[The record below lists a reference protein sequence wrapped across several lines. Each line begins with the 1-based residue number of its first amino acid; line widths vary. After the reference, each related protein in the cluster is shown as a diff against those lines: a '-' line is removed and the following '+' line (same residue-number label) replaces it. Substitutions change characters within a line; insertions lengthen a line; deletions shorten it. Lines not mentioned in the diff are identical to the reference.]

1 MKNKGILIL
10 IAAAILL
17 GGWLIYNRYRVVI
30 PPVDITK
37 SEIGWTGKSISDAH
51 TGKLKLTKAEL
62 RFQNGA
68 LKGGSFEADMRSITV
83 TDISDT
89 TDNRHFI
96 EHIANEDFFEVD
108 KFPTASFTITATEQI
123 AADRCRVTGT
133 MKIKDRE
140 QPITFDADVTPVA
153 GGKRLSALV
162 NIDRTLFGIEY
173 GAKGKPGSEKDWF
186 ILNEFTL
193 NINVVAGE

>member
-1 MKNKGILIL
+1 MKNKGILIF
-10 IAAAILL
+10 IAAAILV
-17 GGWLIYNRYRVVI
+17 GGWMIYNRYRVVI

-51 TGKLKLTKAEL
+51 TGKLNLTKAEL
-62 RFQNGA
+62 QFQNEQ
-68 LKGGSFEADMRSITV
+68 LKGGFFEADMRSITV
-83 TDISDT
+83 SDIKDT
-89 TDNRHFI
+89 ADNRHFI

-108 KFPTASFTITATEQI
+108 KFPTASFTITGVEPVAGE
-123 AADRCRVTGT
+123 RCRVTGT

-140 QPITFDADVTPVA
+140 QPITFDAEVAPVA

-186 ILNEFTL
+186 ILDEFTL
-193 NINVVAGE
+193 NINVVAGK